1 MASTENTHAQN
12 NSSAPCVEDD
22 FTPSALGTK
31 EYWDNAYRR
40 ELETYKDIGD
50 VGEIWFGEGSMRRV
64 IQWMQ
69 KQNIPLHVAIL
80 DIGMGN
86 GVFLVELAKQGFTN
100 LTGIDYSI
108 ASVELT
114 RSILEGEDLTDIKVQ
129 EQDFLSLSPELK
141 GFDMCIDKGTF
152 DAISLSPEGQE
163 MSKQRYVTSLRAALK
178 PHGHFVITSCNWT
191 KEQLLKIFSPGF
203 DLVQELPT
211 PRFQFA
217 GVTGNSVTSL
227 VLRKHS

>member
-129 EQDFLSLSPELK
+129 VLLTNKSISIGTKRGPSYANLFVECIEKHCFEQYIGHVLLQFLRYTDDIFGIATCTLEDLKHHSVILQVSPS
-141 GFDMCIDKGTF
+141 F
-152 DAISLSPEGQE
+152 
-163 MSKQRYVTSLRAALK
+163 
-178 PHGHFVITSCNWT
+178 
-191 KEQLLKIFSPGF
+191 
-203 DLVQELPT
+203 
-211 PRFQFA
+211 
-217 GVTGNSVTSL
+217 
-227 VLRKHS
+227 